1 MHLDPEVGD
10 RLRIK
15 NSARVLPLLVV
26 LFGYVAFAPAM
37 LATPGATSG
46 RLGIEKSPAS
56 ERTQKDQI
64 LRWDPP
70 DTDAPIPSVSAE
82 PPCSLPDVLA
92 QAAARAQMLVSSLQ
106 NFNAQEKIQY
116 EELDDFNNPVDS
128 RIAHFDYLVDLDQ
141 RKGGLVVRETRTSG
155 HAVVSLPDLMQD
167 AGLPA
172 LALIF
177 LPIYQGDYEMRCE
190 GADHR
195 DGQAAWVIH
204 FQQRKDK
211 PARTRSFRAPNAHYP
226 GKLKGR
232 AWISAESGDILRIE
246 TNLVEPIAMI
256 HLRSN
261 AVSLDY
267 APVNFPSRNV
277 TLWLPQS
284 AETFSDFGGSR
295 YIVQHTYT
303 DFQLFSVQTNQV
315 IQAPPKP
322 AQPPKE

>member
-1 MHLDPEVGD
+1 MGN
-10 RLRIK
+10 R
-15 NSARVLPLLVV
+15 ARVLPWLSVILA
-26 LFGYVAFAPAM
+26 YVAFAPVM
-37 LATPGATSG
+37 LANSGGTSG
-46 RLGIEKSPAS
+46 RLGIEKSAAA
-56 ERTQKDQI
+56 ERTQKDQS

-70 DTDAPIPSVSAE
+70 DTDAPIPSLSPE
-82 PPCSLPDVLA
+82 PPCSLPEVLA
-92 QAAARAQMLVSSLQ
+92 QAAARAQMLIASLQ
-106 NFNAQEKIQY
+106 NFNAQEKIEY

-128 RIAHFDYLVDLDQ
+128 RVARFDYLVDLEE
-141 RKGGLVVRETRTSG
+141 RKGGLIVRETRTSG
-155 HAVVSLPDLMQD
+155 HGVVSLPDLMQD

-177 LPIYQGDYEMRCE
+177 HPIYQGDYEMRCE
-190 GADHR
+190 GADQR
-195 DGQAAWVIH
+195 DGRAAWVVH

-226 GKLKGR
+226 AKLKGR

-246 TNLVEPIAMI
+246 TNLVEPIAMV

-267 APVNFPSRNV
+267 APVKFSSRNV
-277 TLWLPQS
+277 TLWLPQA

-295 YIVQHTYT
+295 YIVQHTFT

-315 IQAPPKP
+315 IQPPPKP
-322 AQPPKE
+322 APPPKK

>member
-1 MHLDPEVGD
+1 LT
-10 RLRIK
+10 IK
-15 NSARVLPLLVV
+15 NKARALPFLLMM
-26 LFGYVAFAPAM
+26 FAYVAFAPVL
-37 LATPGATSG
+37 LAISGGGRG
-46 RLGIEKSPAS
+46 RLSIEKAAAAEPA
-56 ERTQKDQI
+56 QKDQP

-70 DTDAPIPSVSAE
+70 DTDVPIPSLSPE
-82 PPCSLPDVLA
+82 PPCSLPDALA
-92 QAAARAQMLVSSLQ
+92 QAAARAQMLISSLQ

-141 RKGGLVVRETRTSG
+141 RKDGVVVRETRTSG
-155 HAVVSLPDLMQD
+155 RAVVSLPDLMQD

-177 LPIYQGDYEMRCE
+177 HPIYQGDYEMRCE

-195 DGQAAWVIH
+195 DGQPAWVIH

-211 PARTRSFRAPNAHYP
+211 RARTRNFRAPNAHYP
-226 GKLKGR
+226 AKLKGR
-232 AWISAESGDILRIE
+232 AWISAESGDVLRIE

-261 AVSLDY
+261 AVALDY
-267 APVNFPSRNV
+267 APVKFPSRNV

-295 YIVQHTYT
+295 YIVQHSFT
-303 DFQLFSVQTNQV
+303 DFQLFSVET
-315 IQAPPKP
+315 K
-322 AQPPKE
+322 